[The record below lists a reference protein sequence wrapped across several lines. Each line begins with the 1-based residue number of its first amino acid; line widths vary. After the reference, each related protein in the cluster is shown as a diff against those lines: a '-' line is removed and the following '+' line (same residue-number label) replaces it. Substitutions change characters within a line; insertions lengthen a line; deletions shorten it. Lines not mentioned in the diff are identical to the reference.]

1 MGTNRDRKA
10 AASMELRFLD
20 PKWCV
25 AVALAAGLAGLGLA
39 VGLRE
44 PLRRPA
50 DPVAFQ
56 SRSDAWKKLDQELTP
71 AQRYTGPKRARD

>member
-1 MGTNRDRKA
+1 VTGVEA
-10 AASMELRFLD
+10 FELSMRPQLLD
-20 PKWCV
+20 LKWCI
-25 AVALAAGLAGLGLA
+25 AVALAVGLAGVGLA
-39 VGLRE
+39 AGLRE
-44 PLRRPA
+44 RLKRPA

>member
-1 MGTNRDRKA
+1 MR
-10 AASMELRFLD
+10 LRFLD
-20 PKWCV
+20 LKWCV
-25 AVALAAGLAGLGLA
+25 AVALAAGLVGVGLA
-39 VGLRE
+39 AGLRE
-44 PLRRPA
+44 RLKRPA

>member
-1 MGTNRDRKA
+1 MTGVEAFER
-10 AASMELRFLD
+10 SMRLRFLD
-20 PKWCV
+20 LKWCV
-25 AVALAAGLAGLGLA
+25 AVALAVGLAGVGLA
-39 VGLRE
+39 AGLRAR
-44 PLRRPA
+44 LKRPA